1 MSPDILARE
10 PTAEERDMLA
20 DMMQAMPPTYVDRV
34 MHWSKHTTQGA
45 IDRGEMRCI
54 KLPDSKRQKVT
65 PSMVAEW
72 IANYCTYRGKERA
85 S

>member
-54 KLPDSKRQKVT
+54 QLPDSKRQKVT
-65 PSMVAEW
+65 PRMVAEW
-72 IANYCTYRGKERA
+72 IENWCTYRGKERA